1 MIIFTL
7 EWKPI
12 KTIYMG
18 KNLFKTVVVS
28 LLSVVVLLGGY
39 SCSDDYPDDYLTE
52 AQIRRMIE
60 EALRENNEQ
69 LEFTR
74 WEIVNITV
82 EKDDWTWNDDGNFKR
97 FEAVYE
103 LPELNESIYE
113 DGAVLGFIFIG
124 PRDVNEVQ
132 KSLPY
137 VHTYGI
143 YDDTGNIVDTYT
155 ETISFDVQYKFE
167 GEEKPTVA
175 FFIQASDLFGSEDDI
190 QYLEEE
196 YNFRI
201 VLVW

>member
-18 KNLFKTVVVS
+18 KNLFKTVAVS
-28 LLSVVVLLGGY
+28 LFSVAVLLGGY

-190 QYLEEE
+190 QYLEED

>member
-1 MIIFTL
+1 
-7 EWKPI
+7 
-12 KTIYMG
+12 MG
-18 KNLFKTVVVS
+18 RNLSKTVITS
-28 LLSVVVLLGGY
+28 LLLAAVLLGGY
-39 SCSDDYPDDYLTE
+39 SCSDDGPYYPDDYLTE

-69 LEFTR
+69 LDFTR

-82 EKDDWTWNDDGNFKR
+82 ENNSENKHWSWNDEYKR

-103 LPELNESIYE
+103 LPKLNESIYE

-143 YDDTGNIVDTYT
+143 YDGEGNIVNTYT
-155 ETISFDVQYKFE
+155 ETISFDIQYKKDKV
-167 GEEKPTVA
+167 EKPTVA
-175 FFIQASDLFGSEDDI
+175 FFIQASDLFGSEDDV

-201 VLVW
+201 VLIW